1 MGRIGLVVNRC
12 QWCFYGADMTKTENK
27 PTVSIIIPTYN
38 RRQLIGRSVKSVL
51 NQTYRDFEIIVVDD
65 ASTDNTEEVVNGFDD
80 ERIRYVRHDKNR
92 GEAAARNT
100 GIKVARCDYI
110 AYQDSDDEWFP
121 EKLARQI
128 ELLEDAS
135 PEVGVIYTGFW
146 KTENRRRT
154 YIPFSWV
161 SQKDGDIH
169 KELLKGNFIGSP
181 VVLVKKECFSEV
193 GLFDERLRNLV
204 DWEMWLRISKH
215 YHFRCV
221 DEPLVVAHYDS
232 DNASDDPD
240 SLIEALELVL
250 EKNCDEFEVE
260 KKLLAKHWI
269 NIGNLLVAK
278 GSVKKG
284 RHYIVNALRLYP
296 FSMRLLSA
304 AFLAFFGLYDKVIR
318 TLHSTKSSRIKA

>member
-1 MGRIGLVVNRC
+1 M
-12 QWCFYGADMTKTENK
+12 AKTENK
-27 PTVSIIIPTYN
+27 PTVSIVIPTYN
-38 RRQLIGRSVKSVL
+38 RRKLIGRSIKSVL
-51 NQTYRDFEIIVVDD
+51 DQTYRDFELIIVDD
-65 ASTDNTEEVVNGFDD
+65 ASTDNTEEIVSSFND
-80 ERIRYVRHDKNR
+80 ERIRYVRHEENK

-100 GIKVARCDYI
+100 GVKAARGDYI

-135 PEVGVIYTGFW
+135 PGVGVIYTAFW
-146 KTENRRRT
+146 KTGNHGRT

-181 VVLVKKECFSEV
+181 VVLIKKECFSNV

-204 DWEMWLRISKH
+204 DWDMWLRISKR

-232 DNASDDPD
+232 NNASDNPN
-240 SLIEALELVL
+240 SLIDAMELVL
-250 EKNCDEFEVE
+250 EKNRGEFEVE
-260 KKLLAKHWI
+260 RELLARYRI
-269 NIGNLLVAK
+269 NIGSLLVTE
-278 GSVKKG
+278 GRVKQG
-284 RHYIVNALRLYP
+284 RRYIVSALRLYP
-296 FSMRLLSA
+296 FSVCLLSA
-304 AFLAFFGLYDKVIR
+304 AFLAFFGLYDKVDRI
-318 TLHSTKSSRIKA
+318 TGSRLRI

>member
-1 MGRIGLVVNRC
+1 MAR
-12 QWCFYGADMTKTENK
+12 TEDK
-27 PTVSIIIPTYN
+27 PTVSVIIPTYN
-38 RRQLIGRSVKSVL
+38 REQLIARSLKSVL
-51 NQTYRDFEIIVVDD
+51 SQTYQDFEIIIVDD
-65 ASTDNTEEVVNGFDD
+65 GSTDNTEEVVSSFNDD
-80 ERIRYVRHDKNR
+80 RIRYIRHEENK

-100 GIKVARCDYI
+100 GIKAARGDYI

-121 EKLARQI
+121 EKLAKQI

-146 KTENRRRT
+146 KTENHRRT

-161 SQKDGDIH
+161 SQKNGDIH

-215 YHFRCV
+215 YHFRYV

-232 DNASDDPD
+232 DNVSDNPN
-240 SLIEALELVL
+240 SLIDALGLVL
-250 EKNCDEFEVE
+250 EKNRDEFEAE
-260 KKLLAKHWI
+260 KKLLAKHWVD
-269 NIGNLLVAK
+269 IGSLLVAK
-278 GSVKKG
+278 GRVKKG
-284 RHYIVNALRLYP
+284 RRYIINALRLYP

-304 AFLAFFGLYDKVIR
+304 AFLAFFGLYDKVGRILR
-318 TLHSTKSSRIKA
+318 SITGSRLKV